1 MVAHSGDHPK
11 CTGHV
16 STVSGW
22 IVWGVNCI
30 SINLKAMNGSGET
43 SPLGRGELDVQT
55 AFPGK
60 HNFQHLL
67 FSLFFLFLDTP
78 VACRSFRA
86 RD

>member
-1 MVAHSGDHPK
+1 MYRPCVHGEWLDCVGRELYLNK
-11 CTGHV
+11 L
-16 STVSGW
+16 
-22 IVWGVNCI
+22 
-30 SINLKAMNGSGET
+30 LKAVNGSGET